1 MVDGDDK
8 QDANRLLV
16 RPYVQH
22 AAASPVAEHR
32 LAEGGAAPVAD
43 DVESRVPETA
53 ADDRTAAAP
62 PRTRDDPSPAADD
75 RDRRTVLWLVGGA
88 LALILATSAGVIA
101 IWPGG
106 DDGQAAVALP
116 PGSTVWPDPAA
127 DPSASV
133 KPATK
138 AAGAASSSSPISRSP
153 SNSSSAGPK
162 GSSTTVAAPTPT
174 TLAPPAA
181 DRVGP
186 ITGPGGHCLDARG
199 GIALLG
205 SELTAYDCN
214 GTSSQRWTV
223 ATDGT
228 LRVIGGCAGAAGDG
242 SVQVTGCNTAA
253 AGQWRARSGSTLFNV
268 GTGQCLTDPRNGA
281 KTGMPLRLEACGG
294 SGQRWALP

>member
-8 QDANRLLV
+8 QDTDRLHV
-16 RPYVQH
+16 RPYGQR
-22 AAASPVAEHR
+22 AAASPADEYR
-32 LAEGGAAPVAD
+32 LPEGGAGPAAGD
-43 DVESRVPETA
+43 LESEPPG
-53 ADDRTAAAP
+53 DDRAAAP
-62 PRTRDDPSPAADD
+62 LRTQDDPSPAADE

-116 PGSTVWPDPAA
+116 PGSTVWPEPAVDPSSSVSPAA
-127 DPSASV
+127 
-133 KPATK
+133 K
-138 AAGAASSSSPISRSP
+138 AASAKSSSSPISRSP
-153 SNSSSAGPK
+153 SNSSPAEPK
-162 GSSTTVAAPTPT
+162 GSSAVAAVTPT
-174 TLAPPAA
+174 TVAPPAA

-205 SELTAYDCN
+205 SALTVYDCN

-228 LRVIGGCAGAAGDG
+228 LRVIGGCAAAAGDG
-242 SVQVTGCNTAA
+242 SVQVASCDTAA
-253 AGQWRARSGSTLFNV
+253 AGQWRARSGSTLINV
-268 GTGQCLTDPRNGA
+268 GTGQCLTDPSNGE
-281 KTGMPLRLEACGG
+281 KTGVPLRLAACGG
-294 SGQRWALP
+294 SGQRWSLP